1 MKKTIGIA
9 IMLGMVL
16 VSSSSLGVAEDE
28 GWVAL
33 FDGKTLKGWTAS
45 PGGKWEIKDGVLVGT
60 SPKSEKRHGI
70 LSSDKEYGDFKVS
83 IKYKSTKG
91 NSGLYFRSAK
101 TKDGAASGGFQAE
114 IDPNGKHAGGLYESG
129 GREWVIKPSKELIRK

>member
-1 MKKTIGIA
+1 MKKYIGSV
-9 IMLGMVL
+9 IMLGVVL
-16 VSSSSLGVAEDE
+16 VSVSCISAAEAEND
-28 GWVAL
+28 GWVSL

-45 PGGKWEIKDGVLVGT
+45 PGGKWEIKDGILVGT

-101 TKDGAASGGFQAE
+101 TKDGAASGTLTP
-114 IDPNGKHAGGLYESG
+114 I
-129 GREWVIKPSKELIRK
+129 